1 MKLRIVPQ
9 LIDNW
14 QFHDDRGFAL
24 RRKVKE
30 WNEQRQAGERKRMVQ
45 TRVKL
50 HRRPHGW
57 TYVLEA
63 RYRRDDEFVEIPV
76 EQGLV
81 ETGPDIRRKDLKDVG
96 PIEQLNWD
104 DLPVEAL
111 EEERAEQVK
120 SIRPQFRKETFRGR
134 SKNPEAM
141 KALWKA
147 LVLPIGERDDD
158 GWNEFDPFSLFLTL
172 KIHPFRDPV
181 INN

>member
-1 MKLRIVPQ
+1 
-9 LIDNW
+9 
-14 QFHDDRGFAL
+14 
-24 RRKVKE
+24 
-30 WNEQRQAGERKRMVQ
+30 MVQ

-120 SIRPQFRKETFRGR
+120 SIR
-134 SKNPEAM
+134 AM
-141 KALWKA
+141 GGLYY
-147 LVLPIGERDDD
+147 V
-158 GWNEFDPFSLFLTL
+158 
-172 KIHPFRDPV
+172 
-181 INN
+181 